1 MKLFR
6 DAAEPEPRRAAT
18 ADLLQVAADL
28 VYTSSS
34 ACDVI
39 TELPVASDD
48 LVARLLPDD
57 AAFRGNM
64 QLSKAASGD
73 RCALYL
79 VVKGAVSP
87 RGDADAFDVAKSIDQ
102 KMSTLLAQDDAA
114 LVSAALSV
122 DGDKQY
128 AISLQPSSAS
138 IAPESV
144 LTVTSGACTELLATL
159 ASDKAEALLLPRQV
173 ETGQL
178 NVAKDAEPEANDAA
192 CAVSLEISA
201 LAPRPSSSG
210 DVFQLLKAVDGK
222 LGAFFAEGSSATLLN
237 ANVRLQVAAAS
248 GEDEAVTE
256 TLAAA
261 ATTTTTSVSAYNAPS
276 QEVALGIFTLVA
288 LLMAMM
294 MGVMVQKKRNDQ
306 RSRERHERASRAA
319 QIRRVSIRMS
329 QYDDDGDNEGEQDSL
344 L

>member
-1 MKLFR
+1 MKLLR
-6 DAAEPEPRRAAT
+6 DAVEPEPRRAAT
-18 ADLLQVAADL
+18 ADLLQVTADL

-39 TELPVASDD
+39 AELPVTSDD
-48 LVARLLPDD
+48 LVTRLLPDD

-73 RCALYL
+73 GCALYL

-102 KMSTLLAQDDAA
+102 KMSTLLAQDGAA

-138 IAPESV
+138 MSPESV
-144 LTVTSGACTELLATL
+144 LTVASGACTELLATL
-159 ASDKAEALLLPRQV
+159 ASDEAEALLLPRQV

-178 NVAKDAEPEANDAA
+178 NVAKDAETETNDAA

-222 LGAFFAEGSSATLLN
+222 MGAFFAEGSSATLLN

-256 TLAAA
+256 TLAT
-261 ATTTTTSVSAYNAPS
+261 TTTTTSVSAYNAPS
-276 QEVALGIFTLVA
+276 QEVALGIFVLVA

-329 QYDDDGDNEGEQDSL
+329 QYDNDNEGEQDSL